1 MQELPVQSACP
12 APSAGWPGPTGL
24 CSLSQAN
31 SSTSVTFFK
40 KLMDRSSPTHSF
52 YFSLESHSP
61 AQNEWPEDITEPLS
75 LPGSGPAQ
83 PPQTTGAQG
92 PTRSFKPSPP
102 LPAPPTPILPLPSSR
117 RNHISFSKT
126 VYFSLI
132 SSKSFTLPVS
142 NSGLI
147 R

>member
-52 YFSLESHSP
+52 YFGLESHLP

-83 PPQTTGAQG
+83 PPQTAGAQG
-92 PTRSFKPSPP
+92 PTRG
-102 LPAPPTPILPLPSSR
+102 LQA
-117 RNHISFSKT
+117 
-126 VYFSLI
+126 YFQ
-132 SSKSFTLPVS
+132 
-142 NSGLI
+142 
-147 R
+147 

>member
-1 MQELPVQSACP
+1 MQEPPVWSACP
-12 APSAGWPGPTGL
+12 APSARWPGPTGI

-31 SSTSVTFFK
+31 SSTSVTFLK

-61 AQNEWPEDITEPLS
+61 AQNEWPEDITEPLF

-92 PTRSFKPSPP
+92 PTMGFKPSPP
-102 LPAPPTPILPLPSSR
+102 LQAPPTPIHPLPSSC

-126 VYFSLI
+126 VYLLQPDFQQILYPAS
-132 SSKSFTLPVS
+132 
-142 NSGLI
+142 
-147 R
+147 